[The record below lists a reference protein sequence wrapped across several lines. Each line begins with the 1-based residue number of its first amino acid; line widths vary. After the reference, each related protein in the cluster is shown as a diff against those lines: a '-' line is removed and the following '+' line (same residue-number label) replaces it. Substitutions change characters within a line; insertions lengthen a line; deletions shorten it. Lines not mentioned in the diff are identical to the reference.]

1 MESHGPLA
9 NCCQQHVGGGGR
21 HRYSNRWLGR
31 EPRRRRH
38 RPGARR
44 AGYKAGR
51 GGRAGWSCA
60 RGRPPCGD
68 RPELGPAPAHAAS
81 GPSAPSQGAGLGRS
95 TLGGAERPGRTAPAG
110 LEPEPPRR
118 HCWDARHLCL
128 HPLPEKFVVRSRMT
142 RLVSASSAGKRLVV
156 MMAVLLP
163 VAAAAVSR
171 SRLMERTTPPLLAL
185 LGTQRP
191 PSCR

>member
-1 MESHGPLA
+1 MW
-9 NCCQQHVGGGGR
+9 GGGR

-31 EPRRRRH
+31 EPRRRH

-68 RPELGPAPAHAAS
+68 RPELGHAPAHAAL

-110 LEPEPPRR
+110 LEREPPSRR
-118 HCWDARHLCL
+118 CWDAQHLCL
-128 HPLPEKFVVRSRMT
+128 HPPPEKKFVVRSRMT
-142 RLVSASSAGKRLVV
+142 RLVSASRAGKRLVG
-156 MMAVLLP
+156 MMAVLLS
-163 VAAAAVSR
+163 VAAAAVSL
-171 SRLMERTTPPLLAL
+171 SRLTERTTPPLLAVF
-185 LGTQRP
+185 GTQRP